1 MSKILVIVESPA
13 KAKTINK
20 ILGAEY
26 IVKASMGHVRDLP
39 VKKLGVDIE
48 NGFEPEY
55 VVTEDRKKVAKE
67 LMEAASTCSAVYLAP
82 DPDRE
87 GEAIAWH
94 LKALLAKAVPE
105 DQFYRVTYNEITPR
119 AVREAF
125 EHPKPIDQNLVNA
138 QQARRIL
145 DRIVG
150 YKVSPLL
157 WSRIS
162 RGLSA
167 GRVQSVALRLVC
179 EREATIRGFVPEPF
193 WLFGANVR
201 KLIDPRDP
209 FALRL
214 ARIKGEKADIKTP
227 EMAETILKDLETR
240 SLRVRDIIRRELSR
254 KAFPPYITSSLQQAA
269 SRVFD
274 LSPSR
279 TMRIAQKLYEG
290 VDLGDGPTGLITYMR
305 TDSFNLSREAVE
317 SCRQFIGEQ
326 YGKAYVPEKP
336 NFFKSRSSAQEAHE
350 AIRPTDVTRTPD
362 RMASHLNPE
371 ELKLYTLIWQR
382 FVSCQMAPAKIEQR
396 TVEVETPGSTGD
408 VPDYLFRATAS
419 QVTFPGYMKVTGV
432 PKKTKEKDASEKEG
446 AADEEEEVDQL
457 PPVEK
462 GEALDLIEWLHE
474 RKETQPPGR
483 YSEASL
489 VKALEENGVG
499 RPSTYASI
507 IGTLYDRRYI
517 AKEKKAIQPTDL
529 GIKVNTL
536 LVTSL
541 NDLFEVKF
549 TAGMEELLDEI
560 EQGKVEWH
568 VMLGDFYGRFLTW
581 MEGAKGPVAKTD
593 NVQQILTLMESVTTW
608 GPEVKRGRRIYG
620 DRRFMASI
628 KKQLDD
634 GKKPISQR
642 QLESLG
648 RVAIR
653 YRDQMQ
659 ELDKALVECG
669 LGALLEEKPPE
680 APTPAVIKKLALLK
694 AVTFDEPK
702 ERRGRKFDDKAFI
715 ESLQHRVDQDRGLS
729 PAQAQVLDR
738 MVSKYSEQ
746 IPDFEAIRE
755 KLELGAT
762 SQVEDGESA
771 ALLAKLKDVTHW
783 HQTVSKGGKAFDDKS
798 FFDSLARQFAQRK
811 SLTPRQKSAL
821 KRMSRRYGAGADVT
835 KAPESDPEASIPEA

>member
-1 MSKILVIVESPA
+1 MAKKLVIVESPA

-20 ILGAEY
+20 ILGADY
-26 IVKASMGHVRDLP
+26 VVKASMGHVRDLP

-105 DQFYRVTYNEITPR
+105 DQFFRVTYNEITPR
-119 AVREAF
+119 AVKEAF
-125 EHPKPIDQNLVNA
+125 DHPKHIDQHLVNA

-157 WSRIS
+157 WSRIT

-179 EREATIRGFVPEPF
+179 EREALIRGFVPEAF

-201 KLIDPRDP
+201 KQKDPRDP

-214 ARIKGEKADIKTP
+214 ARIKGEKAEVKTP
-227 EMAETILKDLETR
+227 EMAEEVLKDLEKR

-269 SRVFD
+269 SRVYD

-305 TDSFNLSREAVE
+305 TDSFNLSREAVDD
-317 SCRQFIGEQ
+317 CRQFIGAQ
-326 YGKAYVPEKP
+326 YGNAYVPEKP
-336 NFFKSRSSAQEAHE
+336 NFFKSRGSAQEAHE
-350 AIRPTDVTRTPD
+350 AIRPTDVARTPD
-362 RMASHLNPE
+362 SMAKHLNAE

-382 FVSCQMAPAKIEQR
+382 FVACQMAPAKIEQR
-396 TVEVETPGSTGD
+396 TVEVETTGATGD

-446 AADEEEEVDQL
+446 GADEEEEVDQL

-462 GEALDLIEWLHE
+462 GEALDLLEWLHE

-507 IGTLYDRRYI
+507 IGTLYDRRYV
-517 AKEKKAIQPTDL
+517 AKEKKSIQPTEL
-529 GIKVNTL
+529 GIKVNNL
-536 LVTSL
+536 LVTCL

-549 TAGMEELLDEI
+549 TASMEELLDEI
-560 EQGKVEWH
+560 EQGKVEWTK
-568 VMLGDFYGRFLTW
+568 MLGDFHGRFLQW
-581 MEGAKGPVAKTD
+581 MEGAKGPAAKIES
-593 NVQQILTLMESVTTW
+593 VQQLLASMEAVTTW

-620 DRRFMASI
+620 DRRFADSI
-628 KKQLDD
+628 KKQLDE
-634 GKKPISQR
+634 GKKPISLR

-648 RVAIR
+648 RIAIR
-653 YRDQMQ
+653 YRDQIH
-659 ELDKALVECG
+659 ELDKALVATG
-669 LGALLEEKPPE
+669 LAALLDEKPPE
-680 APTPAVIKKLALLK
+680 APTPAVKQKLTLLK
-694 AVTFDEPK
+694 SVTFNAPV
-702 ERRGRKFDDKAFI
+702 ERRGRKFDDKAFV

-738 MVSKYSEQ
+738 MVVKYAEQ

-755 KLELGAT
+755 HLHLGET
-762 SQVEDGESA
+762 SQAEDAESA
-771 ALLAKLKDVTHW
+771 VLLAKLKDVTHW
-783 HQTVSKGGKAFDDKS
+783 HKTVSKGGKAFDDKT
-798 FFDSLARQFAQRK
+798 FYDSLAKQYAQRK

-821 KRMSRRYGAGADVT
+821 KRMSRRYGAGA
-835 KAPESDPEASIPEA
+835 EAAKEQEPATSGADE